1 MEGVFEVGVV
11 GPDDLFFEEF
21 GGVGGGDKIVATLD
35 VEGERVGA
43 ADEAAV
49 EEGEAELPDKIDWE
63 E

>member
-1 MEGVFEVGVV
+1 MV